1 MFDSSSLITVKIFH
15 SFLRT
20 HPALLFPAFQMQ
32 LALQDLVLG
41 RRCWEKLAAFRVQL
55 LSSSKDIHRSNWGWK
70 NIFGGSSSSRLY
82 PTINITK
89 QSSDRSTVASECSQ
103 DDPNQVEHAPLL
115 RPKQEMAKIMLHVTG
130 SLHNHRQ
137 LFRPPLEPAQNS
149 THPMSQ
155 CERPKS
161 VARASRSDPTCGH
174 ESMSGTTRMNS
185 TARTSSHPTSSLLS
199 PRPKS
204 QADVQL
210 YDHFFTPKHLLPS
223 VQAQYQQELLDH
235 QERDSRHHTT
245 TSPTHEHARASVTPR
260 NRQNHSTLPHAT
272 DAAHSPRPPS
282 FDLLPTNAR
291 SNDQRHGQVPSQS
304 DNHNA
309 PDHHIHA
316 RNAHQHHQ
324 HHHHSHNG
332 SQPASSTDRALT
344 PRRHDGNRHHEHHH
358 DHHREHHHH
367 NSRPH
372 TSHH

>member
-1 MFDSSSLITVKIFH
+1 
-15 SFLRT
+15 
-20 HPALLFPAFQMQ
+20 MQ

-70 NIFGGSSSSRLY
+70 NMFGGSSSSRLY

-137 LFRPPLEPAQNS
+137 LFRPPQESAQNS
-149 THPMSQ
+149 THPISQ
-155 CERPKS
+155 CESPKS
-161 VARASRSDPTCGH
+161 IARASRSDPTGGH
-174 ESMSGTTRMNS
+174 ESMSGTARMNS
-185 TARTSSHPTSSLLS
+185 TARTSSHPTSPMLS

-204 QADVQL
+204 QAEAQL

-235 QERDSRHHTT
+235 QERNSRHHMTA
-245 TSPTHEHARASVTPR
+245 SPTHEHARVSVTPR

-282 FDLLPTNAR
+282 SNLLPTNAR
-291 SNDQRHGQVPSQS
+291 SNDQCHSPVPSHSPRPTSQS

-316 RNAHQHHQ
+316 RNSHQH

-332 SQPASSTDRALT
+332 SQPVSSTDRALT
-344 PRRHDGNRHHEHHH
+344 PRRHDGNRHHEHYY
-358 DHHREHHHH
+358 H

-372 TSHH
+372 TSHHWSAAISSYITWRLVSTYFLSSSWLFHFLYFR